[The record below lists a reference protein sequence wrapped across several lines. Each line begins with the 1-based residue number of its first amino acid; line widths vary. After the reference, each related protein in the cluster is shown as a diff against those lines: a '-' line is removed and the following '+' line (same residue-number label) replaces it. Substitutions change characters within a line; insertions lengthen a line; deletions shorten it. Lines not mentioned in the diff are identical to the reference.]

1 MHLLR
6 DCVPRVQLHDHSLHV
21 PNIGS
26 TAQTNYHSIIQNILC
41 KIPSFY
47 RPQSKVMFSEACW
60 CRVCLMEGSATWG
73 ESAYKVSGSREGLP
87 TEWGSVSWGSGHYSG
102 QYTSYWNAFLYK
114 YTTVPDKEIPHTNLC
129 QY

>member
-1 MHLLR
+1 MARRQRIYCGTMFHSYS
-6 DCVPRVQLHDHSLHV
+6 LHDHSLHV

-26 TAQTNYHSIIQNILC
+26 TAQTNYHSIIQNIFYVRFRV
-41 KIPSFY
+41 FY

-87 TEWGSVSWGSGHYSG
+87 TEWGSVSWGERPLQRSVHILLECILIQTYHC
-102 QYTSYWNAFLYK
+102 FR
-114 YTTVPDKEIPHTNLC
+114 
-129 QY
+129 